1 MNSDDASPDDLLLGR
16 YEIEELIGEGGFGKV
31 YKAFDTRMER
41 TVAIKEVP
49 TGAKTAQRAIREAR
63 TVALLNHPNIVT
75 VYEFEETPEA
85 YYLIMEYLE
94 GLTLAD
100 VLDEIGQLPYEVAL
114 SIGIEM
120 CQALVNAHLNDVIH
134 RDVKPENVMLLADGR
149 LKVMDF
155 GIARLRG
162 RPMNKEDVIGTVW
175 YASPEILTGGT
186 VDDRSDEFSLAII
199 VYEMLTGVSPFDAST
214 PAAAMF
220 QITNT
225 IPAAPSSLNS
235 KIPRRLDEAILK
247 ALEKDS
253 YDRYEGVI
261 DFRYRL
267 EKALPADVSPSK
279 VLKTFARRLY
289 EEEPTGGRATRSFD
303 DARGWLWEW
312 THDRTELIRRVI
324 AATVVAATLAYL
336 VVGTGLA
343 SLSLEW
349 AAAAIVLVTTLLTPT
364 IGIAVAFTFASVRSF
379 AVSPTAGIVVSVIMI
394 GYWLL
399 VARFRPFE
407 SLLPFSSP
415 LAAGMKLGLLF
426 PVIVG
431 YGLTPG
437 VAALVAGLGAFFLEL
452 YAILTTGDLI
462 LLGVTVQKV
471 TVTDPASL
479 LRLSAAFVL
488 NPLLVLQPL
497 LWASVAA
504 GVSAVARLRR
514 IWLDAAVTIGGLALL
529 AIFYLAI
536 FNTIPATGNLSGPVM
551 QSLAFSL
558 IIMLVVLATFPYRHA
573 RKKGRP
579 GR

>member
-1 MNSDDASPDDLLLGR
+1 
-16 YEIEELIGEGGFGKV
+16 
-31 YKAFDTRMER
+31 
-41 TVAIKEVP
+41 
-49 TGAKTAQRAIREAR
+49 
-63 TVALLNHPNIVT
+63 
-75 VYEFEETPEA
+75 
-85 YYLIMEYLE
+85 
-94 GLTLAD
+94 
-100 VLDEIGQLPYEVAL
+100 
-114 SIGIEM
+114 
-120 CQALVNAHLNDVIH
+120 
-134 RDVKPENVMLLADGR
+134 
-149 LKVMDF
+149 
-155 GIARLRG
+155 
-162 RPMNKEDVIGTVW
+162 
-175 YASPEILTGGT
+175 
-186 VDDRSDEFSLAII
+186 
-199 VYEMLTGVSPFDAST
+199 
-214 PAAAMF
+214 MF

-225 IPAAPSSLNS
+225 IPAPPSNLNS
-235 KIPRRLDEAILK
+235 KIPRRLDEAVLK

-253 YDRYEGVI
+253 YDRYEGII

-267 EKALPADVSPSK
+267 EKALPADVSPNK
-279 VLKTFARRLY
+279 VLKAFARHLY
-289 EEEPTGGRATRSFD
+289 EEEPTEGRMTRSFD

-312 THDRTELIRRVI
+312 THDRTELIRRII

-336 VVGTGLA
+336 MVGTGLA

-349 AAAAIVLVTTLLTPT
+349 TAPVIVWVTTLLTPT

-407 SLLPFSSP
+407 SLLPFSAP

-462 LLGVTVQKV
+462 LLGVTVPKV
-471 TVTDPASL
+471 TVADPASL

-497 LWASVAA
+497 LWAGVAA

-514 IWLDAAVTIGGLALL
+514 IWLDAAATIGGLALL
-529 AIFYLAI
+529 AVFYLTI